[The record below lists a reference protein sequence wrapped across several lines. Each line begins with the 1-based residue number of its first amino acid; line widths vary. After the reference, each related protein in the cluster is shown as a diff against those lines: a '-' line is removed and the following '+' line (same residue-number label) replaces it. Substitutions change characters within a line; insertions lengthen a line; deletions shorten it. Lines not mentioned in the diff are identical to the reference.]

1 VQPTTRRRF
10 FEAAGASAALAALG
24 PPGVARAADR
34 PNVVLI
40 VLDTLRADHVFGSR
54 ARTPNMDALA
64 RDGISF
70 TRAYPEAMP
79 TVAARNSILTGRR
92 RFPFHTAPQ
101 PRDLGDVPGWAPL
114 GDVGSAFTSVLR
126 RAGYWTAYATDN
138 PFLGFSRYY
147 RPFRRSF
154 DAFAQ
159 RGGQLG
165 GKASGVSE
173 RELRHWLPP
182 GLDNRETRDR
192 MRRYLANGGYSRND
206 SRSFAARVFRDAVRL
221 LEEGA
226 RRRPFALVV
235 DTFQPHEPW
244 TPPRRYIDLYG
255 DPDYRGPEPAL
266 PLYGRTTEHLRG
278 RGRRVLTPRMRALY
292 AASVTMTD
300 RWLGMF
306 LERLHD
312 LRLERETVIVLVADH
327 GFFLGER
334 GWTGKI
340 AARLHPEL
348 TRVPLIVVD
357 PAHRRAGRRSRYFAS
372 THDIARTVLSMVDV
386 RVPEA
391 MQGTDLSRFFAGRRP
406 AERDV
411 AWGGY
416 ENYFYIRTGR
426 WALFG
431 DNLGRDLHLF
441 DLRRDPGERRDL
453 AQKRRG
459 KARELH
465 HAALRRAV
473 GRLPFYYR

>member
-1 VQPTTRRRF
+1 VPHTTRRRF
-10 FEAAGASAALAALG
+10 LEAAGASAALAALG
-24 PPGVARAADR
+24 PPGLARAADR

-40 VLDTLRADHVFGSR
+40 VVDTLRADHVFGSR

-79 TVAARNSILTGRR
+79 TVAARNSILTGAR

-101 PRDLGDVPGWAPL
+101 GRDLGGVPGWAPL
-114 GDVGSAFTSVLR
+114 GNVGSAFTSVLR

-138 PFLGFSRYY
+138 PFLGFSREY

-154 DAFAQ
+154 DAFAR

-165 GKASGVSE
+165 GKASGVSD

-182 GLDNRETRDR
+182 GLENRETRDR
-192 MRRYLANGGYSRND
+192 VRRYLANGGYSGND
-206 SRSFAARVFRDAVRL
+206 SRSFAARVFRDGMRL

-235 DTFQPHEPW
+235 DSFQPHEPW
-244 TPPRRYIDLYG
+244 TPPRRYIDMYG

-266 PLYGRTTEHLRG
+266 PIYGRTAEHLRG
-278 RGRRVLTPRMRALY
+278 RGRAVLPGRMRALY

-300 RWLGMF
+300 RWLGVF
-306 LERLHD
+306 LDRLHD
-312 LRLERETVIVLVADH
+312 LGLDGDTVIVLVADH

-340 AARLHPEL
+340 RSRLHPEL
-348 TRVPLIVVD
+348 IQVPLIVVD
-357 PAHRRAGRRSRYFAS
+357 PRRRRAGRRSRYFAS
-372 THDIARTVLSMVDV
+372 THDIAPTVLSMAGLP
-386 RVPEA
+386 VPRPMEGA
-391 MQGTDLSRFFAGRRP
+391 DLSKLFEGGRP
-406 AERDV
+406 AGRDV

-416 ENYFYIRTGR
+416 ENNFYIRTGG

-431 DNLGRDLHLF
+431 DNRGRDFHLF
-441 DLRRDPGERRDL
+441 DLRRDPGERRNL
-453 AQKRRG
+453 ARSRRG
-459 KARELH
+459 KRRELH
-465 HAALRRAV
+465 HALLRRAV
-473 GRLPFYYR
+473 GRLPYYL

>member
-1 VQPTTRRRF
+1 MSSRPEGDSPSTTKRARVPTTTRRRF
-10 FEAAGASAALAALG
+10 LEAAGASAAAAALG
-24 PPGVARAADR
+24 PAEWARAADR

-40 VLDTLRADHVFGSR
+40 VVDTLRADHVLGNL
-54 ARTPNMDALA
+54 ARTPNIDALA
-64 RDGISF
+64 RDGIGF

-101 PRDLGDVPGWAPL
+101 PRDLGDVPGWTPL

-244 TPPRRYIDLYG
+244 TPPRRYIDMYG
-255 DPDYRGPEPAL
+255 DPDYRGLEPAL
-266 PLYGRTTEHLRG
+266 PLYGRAEDHMHG
-278 RGRRVLTPRMRALY
+278 RSRRVLTPRMRALY

-300 RWLGMF
+300 RWLGVF
-306 LERLHD
+306 LDRLHD
-312 LRLERETVIVLVADH
+312 LSLERETVIVLVADH

-334 GWTGKI
+334 GWIGKI
-340 AARLHPEL
+340 ASRLHPEL

-357 PAHRRAGRRSRYFAS
+357 PGHRRGGRRSRYFAS
-372 THDIARTVLSMVDV
+372 THDIAPTILSMVGLP
-386 RVPEA
+386 VPRA
-391 MQGTDLSRFFAGRRP
+391 MDGANLSRLFDGRRP
-406 AERDV
+406 ADRRV

-416 ENYFYIRTGR
+416 ESNFYIRTGR
-426 WALFG
+426 WTLFG
-431 DNLGRDLHLF
+431 DNRGHDLHLY
-441 DLRRDPGERRDL
+441 DARRDRGERRNL
-453 AQKRRG
+453 ASDRRG
-459 KARELH
+459 TA
-465 HAALRRAV
+465 
-473 GRLPFYYR
+473 G